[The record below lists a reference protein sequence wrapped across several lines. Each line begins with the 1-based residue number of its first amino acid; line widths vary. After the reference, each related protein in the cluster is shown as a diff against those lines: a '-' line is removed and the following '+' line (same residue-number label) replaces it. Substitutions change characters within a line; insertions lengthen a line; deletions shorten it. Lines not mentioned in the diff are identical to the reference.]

1 MCVLISSTT
10 FFILGRIERDVIKMY
25 SALYV
30 MYLLFLSDLKETWI
44 FMTVF
49 KKILKYQIHEN
60 LPSGSRVVPYGW
72 TDTTKLIVAFSNL
85 VNERKNNSLHI
96 RYVI

>member
-10 FFILGRIERDVIKMY
+10 IFILGRIERDVIKMS

-30 MYLLFLSDLKETWI
+30 KYLLFLSDLKETWI

-49 KKILKYQIHEN
+49 QKNTQISNQQKSVEWE
-60 LPSGSRVVPYGW
+60 PSCSTR
-72 TDTTKLIVAFSNL
+72 TDVEMERHDEANGRFSQFC
-85 VNERKNNSLHI
+85 KWA
-96 RYVI
+96 